1 MKNLSIKFKLWSNL
15 ALFLTFFIA
24 MWLLSYSSSAKIST
38 YLDSDKVELMRL
50 ADSLRQSLKSVEDLI
65 NDAAQTQELDF
76 LEEADVKKDEFLETI
91 EKLKAIDE
99 ENLAEY
105 DLAGSE
111 FSIYYNA
118 AHRAATLVINQDTFT
133 EELAKH
139 AETVRK
145 TLPALRKDVDGIL
158 ARSYDTFSLVL
169 DQSTHVATL
178 LVTQNFVLLV
188 TIIMLSV
195 IVFPMIIHSII
206 KPIEKLSYA
215 TEELGKGNLDTQA
228 EVVSLDE
235 IGSLAMSF
243 NKMTRSLKEKS
254 EALEKTT
261 DELQSSLDI
270 RGQMQQKIVDANREL
285 KDANKRLLLA
295 DHHKSEFLAS
305 MSHELRTPLNA
316 IINFTD
322 QILEDWTILTSESE
336 ESDEA
341 RDMLTRVLKNSRHL
355 LSLIN
360 DLLDLAKIESGFMS
374 LDIRETDIREV
385 VEDAIASVSSLA
397 KAKNLDISVVCVNDL
412 AHFLIDERR
421 ILQSIINLLSNA
433 IKFTQEGK
441 IDVSIEMTTQEVDG
455 GIIKVKDSGSG
466 IPEEFINIVFDRFR
480 QGDSGDSRKHA
491 GTGLGLNLVREFVE
505 LHGGSVTAENLP
517 EGGAVF
523 TIFLPLRPVEV
534 ASEKA

>member
-38 YLDSDKVELMRL
+38 YLDSNKVELMRL

-76 LEEADVKKDEFLETI
+76 LEEADVTKDEFLETI
-91 EKLKAIDE
+91 EKLKAIDK

-105 DLAGSE
+105 NLAGSE

-118 AHRAATLVINQDTFT
+118 ARQAATLVITQDTFT
-133 EELAKH
+133 PDIAKH

-145 TLPALRKDVDGIL
+145 TLPALRQNVDGIL
-158 ARSYDTFSLVL
+158 TRSYDTFSLVL

-235 IGSLAMSF
+235 IGSLALSF
-243 NKMTRSLKEKS
+243 NKMTRSLKDKS

-261 DELQSSLDI
+261 NELKSSLEI

-285 KDANKRLLLA
+285 KDANKKLLLA

-441 IDVSIEMTTQEVDG
+441 IEVTIEMTTQEVDG

-466 IPEEFINIVFDRFR
+466 IPEEFIDIVFDRFR

-505 LHGGSVTAENLP
+505 LHGGEVSAENIP
-517 EGGAVF
+517 EGGAAF
-523 TIFLPLRPVEV
+523 TIFLPLRPVE
-534 ASEKA
+534 ATSE